1 MNIAELI
8 RYWARW
14 RPDHP
19 AVIHND
25 REMSWAE
32 YDARSDALAR
42 GLRAAGVE
50 QGDRVGLLMTN
61 RIEAPLLVAACLK
74 LGAIF
79 VPLNFRLTAVELLP
93 LLEDAECRVV
103 VSEAHL
109 LPQLELAASQ
119 LGFTVY
125 ATDTSDVRA
134 FGQLE
139 VDEAGLPTAAIGLTD
154 PAFICYT
161 SGTTGRQK
169 GALLTH
175 GSAMYPGMAKNLA
188 EGLTW
193 RDRVLVAVPFVFTGA
208 VISCFIQIAVNAGAT
223 MVLESDFD
231 VDRYLDVIK
240 RHRVTVMTTVPV
252 IWQRLLRSDSFADAD
267 LRHVISAA
275 AGGAPVTLDLIE
287 AYRAKGL
294 ALIQCYGLTEA
305 SGLVATMHSD
315 DAMKHIGWAGRAIMG
330 SEVRIGDEHGNTLP
344 LGETG
349 EIMVKG
355 PHVMREYWRKPDITA
370 QTIVDGWLRTGDVG
384 LMNEAGFLKLV
395 DRSKDM
401 LISGGINVYP
411 AEIEQALAGVAGV
424 TELAVIGVPDAE
436 WGEVPLVVAHA
447 HGDQEA
453 VMRALEA
460 AGADTLA
467 RFKRP
472 RHMVFIDTPLPRTL
486 SGKVSK
492 PTLRDQFPT
501 AQGASPLFAARSE
514 AQ

>member
-42 GLRAAGVE
+42 GLRAAGVM

-61 RIEAPLLVAACLK
+61 RVEAPLLVAACLK

-79 VPLNFRLTAVELLP
+79 VPLNFRLTAAELLP
-93 LLEDAECRVV
+93 LLEDAECRLV

-109 LPQLELAASQ
+109 LPQLELAADQ
-119 LGFTVY
+119 LGFAVY
-125 ATDTSDVRA
+125 ATDSSDVRA

-139 VDEAGLPTAAIGLTD
+139 LDEAGVPTAAVGLSD

-231 VDRYLDVIK
+231 VDRYLDVIQ
-240 RHRVTVMTTVPV
+240 RHRVTAMTTVPV
-252 IWQRLLRSDSFADAD
+252 IWQRLLRSDHFAAAD

-275 AGGAPVTLDLIE
+275 AGGAPVTVDLIE

-294 ALIQCYGLTEA
+294 ALIQSYGLTEA

-315 DAMKHIGWAGRAIMG
+315 DAMQHIGWAGRAIMG
-330 SEVRIGDEHGNTLP
+330 TEVRIGDAQGNTLP

-370 QTIVDGWLRTGDVG
+370 ETIVDGWLRTGDVG

-411 AEIEQALAGVAGV
+411 AEIEQALAGVAGI

-436 WGEVPLVVAHA
+436 WGEVPMVVAHA
-447 HGDQEA
+447 HGDPEA
-453 VMRALEA
+453 VMRGLEA

-472 RHMVFIDTPLPRTL
+472 RHMMFIDTLLPRTL

-492 PTLRDQFPT
+492 PTLRTQFPT
-501 AQGASPLFAARSE
+501 AQGASPLFAARS
-514 AQ
+514 

>member
-42 GLRAAGVE
+42 GLRAAGV
-50 QGDRVGLLMTN
+50 
-61 RIEAPLLVAACLK
+61 
-74 LGAIF
+74 
-79 VPLNFRLTAVELLP
+79 
-93 LLEDAECRVV
+93 
-103 VSEAHL
+103 
-109 LPQLELAASQ
+109 
-119 LGFTVY
+119 
-125 ATDTSDVRA
+125 
-134 FGQLE
+134 
-139 VDEAGLPTAAIGLTD
+139 
-154 PAFICYT
+154 
-161 SGTTGRQK
+161 
-169 GALLTH
+169 
-175 GSAMYPGMAKNLA
+175 
-188 EGLTW
+188 
-193 RDRVLVAVPFVFTGA
+193 
-208 VISCFIQIAVNAGAT
+208 
-223 MVLESDFD
+223 
-231 VDRYLDVIK
+231 
-240 RHRVTVMTTVPV
+240 
-252 IWQRLLRSDSFADAD
+252 
-267 LRHVISAA
+267 
-275 AGGAPVTLDLIE
+275 
-287 AYRAKGL
+287 
-294 ALIQCYGLTEA
+294 TEA

-315 DAMKHIGWAGRAIMG
+315 DAMKHTGWAGRAIMG

-436 WGEVPLVVAHA
+436 WGEVPMVVAHA

-460 AGADTLA
+460 VGADTLA

-514 AQ
+514 SR